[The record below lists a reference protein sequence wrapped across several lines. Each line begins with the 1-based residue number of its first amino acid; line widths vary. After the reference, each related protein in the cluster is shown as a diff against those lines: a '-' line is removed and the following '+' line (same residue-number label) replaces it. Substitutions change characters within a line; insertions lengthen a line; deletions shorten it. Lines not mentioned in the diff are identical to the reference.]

1 MSIPVVVPKYLD
13 VSSPTLPAGSRS
25 SNLLTREQYVQYKI
39 NEGSSPQQAENAAK
53 FLYDGL
59 GEVFNTETGRG
70 QRTESSPPPAESR
83 KIGLGDSVTIPQN
96 SETGTGNTTFPTGL
110 SNSPP
115 LGFVYTQV
123 MPPEGY
129 KYGYSAD
136 GLRYTVPLDYQFADG
151 EAGNETLKQP
161 IFTPNEENTS
171 VIITAPEPGIQ
182 QAQQPES
189 NIEFDPAIGAG
200 QTGDTGS
207 TGGTDTT
214 TDYSGNP
221 YQGRESNMAN
231 SDFDVSD
238 RPAYSTD
245 VSGGQQI
252 ISGSPQSLD
261 EVNVV
266 DYYGTMADRPVL
278 QPETQLAPQIEK
290 QVIGTDEIQG
300 YTDLGAVAPSVSA
313 TQPGVTQVVSPT
325 IAPTELGQTTLAGI
339 VDRPAVTKVEAL
351 KSYEQVN
358 EAADAF
364 QAAQLDLSEIDPR
377 ATVQG
382 QLALLQ
388 DHFSDGQ
395 TPIWAQGALKQ
406 ASALMAQRGMGSS
419 TMAAEAITNALMQSA
434 LPIAQQD
441 SSFYQSVTMQNLVNE
456 QEAEITKFNARLSSI
471 FNDQAAENTARNI
484 NAQNE
489 NDTARFFA
497 ELSQNVV
504 MANTAA
510 VNAMEQFNTNAK
522 NQANQFAAEI
532 GLQADTINA
541 QMAND
546 MAQFNADQL
555 LTAAKF
561 NATMKDAREKFNVTN
576 QIAIDANNISWRRQ
590 VNTANTA
597 ALNAAI
603 QTDVQNLLG
612 LKQNALNNIWNHY
625 DTMLNMAFQR
635 EESAKDRA
643 TNAAL
648 ATLDAEA
655 RAKLAEE
662 KATSDLLGDIFEGV
676 TTIIAD
682 DTAWD
687 TISGWLPW

>member
-1 MSIPVVVPKYLD
+1 MAL
-13 VSSPTLPAGSRS
+13 LSR
-25 SNLLTREQYVQYKI
+25 EEYKQYKI

-53 FLYDGL
+53 FLYDGQ

-70 QRTESSPPPAESR
+70 QRA
-83 KIGLGDSVTIPQN
+83 
-96 SETGTGNTTFPTGL
+96 GTGGTYNVGFIPKNQTDYNAAGRNSATGGTNNSLGITTSTTTLDPIANTTTNMPG
-110 SNSPP
+110 
-115 LGFVYTQV
+115 YT
-123 MPPEGY
+123 
-129 KYGYSAD
+129 AD
-136 GLRYTVPLDYQFADG
+136 
-151 EAGNETLKQP
+151 
-161 IFTPNEENTS
+161 
-171 VIITAPEPGIQ
+171 
-182 QAQQPES
+182 PES
-189 NIEFDPAIGAG
+189 AFNS
-200 QTGDTGS
+200 TGS
-207 TGGTDTT
+207 TGSAGETFGPYLGGQEPEGFVSGDSSDITQVSDDLANEMGVETFDTSGTNSGQDF
-214 TDYSGNP
+214 SGNTF
-221 YQGRESNMAN
+221 QGRESNMATT
-231 SDFDVSD
+231 DFDVSD

-252 ISGSPQSLD
+252 ISGSPQSPD

-290 QVIGTDEIQG
+290 QVIGADEIQG

-325 IAPTELGQTTLAGI
+325 IAPTELGQTTLAGT

-388 DHFSDGQ
+388 DHFADGQ
-395 TPIWAQGALKQ
+395 TPVWAQGALKQ

-510 VNAMEQFNTNAK
+510 VNAMEQFNVGSM
-522 NQANQFAAEI
+522 NQANQFAAEL
-532 GLQADTINA
+532 GLQADTVNA

-546 MAQFNADQL
+546 MAQFNAEQL
-555 LTAAKF
+555 MTAAKF

-576 QIAIDANNISWRRQ
+576 QIAIDASNISWRRQ
-590 VNTANTA
+590 VNTANTS

-612 LKQNALNNIWNHY
+612 LKQSALNNIWNHY

-648 ATLDAEA
+648 ATLDADA

>member
-1 MSIPVVVPKYLD
+1 M
-13 VSSPTLPAGSRS
+13 
-25 SNLLTREQYVQYKI
+25 
-39 NEGSSPQQAENAAK
+39 
-53 FLYDGL
+53 
-59 GEVFNTETGRG
+59 GEVFNTETGVG
-70 QRTESSPPPAESR
+70 QPASTGDTGSDIDYNAAGR
-83 KIGLGDSVTIPQN
+83 NSALPTGL
-96 SETGTGNTTFPTGL
+96 PTGL

-115 LGFVYTQV
+115 PGFVYTQV
-123 MPPEGY
+123 MPPQGY

-136 GLRYTVPLDYQFADG
+136 GQRYTVPLDYQFADG
-151 EAGNETLKQP
+151 ESENQTLKQP
-161 IFTPNEENTS
+161 TFTENEERTS
-171 VIITAPEPGIQ
+171 TTITAPEPEIQ
-182 QAQQPES
+182 QAQQPEP
-189 NIEFDPAIGAG
+189 NIEFDPPIGTGESYGPYLEG
-200 QTGDTGS
+200 QEPEGFVSGDASNTTFIDPSVILDSSQSYDPGTTDTG
-207 TGGTDTT
+207 TT

-245 VSGGQQI
+245 VGGGQQI

-261 EVNVV
+261 EVNIV

-290 QVIGTDEIQG
+290 QEVQTEELQG
-300 YTDLGAVAPSVSA
+300 DVLLSTTPPSVSA

-325 IAPTELGQTTLAGI
+325 IAPTELGQVTLAGT
-339 VDRPAVTKVEAL
+339 VDRPEVTKTEAL

-364 QAAQLDLSEIDPR
+364 QAAQLDLADIDPR

-388 DHFSDGQ
+388 DHFADGQ
-395 TPIWAQGALKQ
+395 TPIWAQGAMKQ
-406 ASALMAQRGMGSS
+406 ASALMAQRGLGSS
-419 TMAAEAITNALMQSA
+419 TMAAEALTNALMQSTI
-434 LPIAQQD
+434 PIAQQD
-441 SSFYQSVTMQNLVNE
+441 ASFYQSVTMQNLVNE

-497 ELSQNVV
+497 QLSQNVV
-504 MANTAA
+504 LSNTAA
-510 VNAMEQFNTNAK
+510 VNAMEQFNANTM
-522 NQANQFAAEI
+522 NQANQFAAEL
-532 GLQADTINA
+532 GLQADTVNA

-546 MAQFNADQL
+546 MAQFNADQVL
-555 LTAAKF
+555 NAAKF
-561 NATMKDAREKFNVTN
+561 NASMKDAREKFNVTN
-576 QIAIDANNISWRRQ
+576 QIAIDANNVAWRRQ

-603 QTDVQNLLG
+603 QTDTQNLLG
-612 LKQNALNNIWNHY
+612 LQQSALNNIWNHY
-625 DTMLNMAFQR
+625 DTLLNMSFQS
-635 EESAKDRA
+635 EENEKNRA
-643 TNAAL
+643 LDAAL

-655 RAKLAEE
+655 RKKLAEDN
-662 KATSDLLGDIFEGV
+662 KTSDLLGDLFEGV
-676 TTIIAD
+676 TTIIGSD
-682 DTAWD
+682 SAWNR
-687 TISGWLPW
+687 ISSWLS

>member
-1 MSIPVVVPKYLD
+1 VAL
-13 VSSPTLPAGSRS
+13 LSR
-25 SNLLTREQYVQYKI
+25 EEYKQYKI
-39 NEGSSPQQAENAAK
+39 NEGSSPQQAENAAR
-53 FLYDGL
+53 FLYDGQ
-59 GEVFNTETGRG
+59 GEVFNTETGVG
-70 QRTESSPPPAESR
+70 QPASSAPQGLFDRSPP
-83 KIGLGDSVTIPQN
+83 
-96 SETGTGNTTFPTGL
+96 
-110 SNSPP
+110 
-115 LGFVYTQV
+115 GFVYTQV
-123 MPPEGY
+123 APPSGY
-129 KYGYSAD
+129 KYAYSAD
-136 GLRYTVPLDYQFADG
+136 GQRYTVP
-151 EAGNETLKQP
+151 ETYEYASRSEYETA
-161 IFTPNEENTS
+161 ITGTPL
-171 VIITAPEPGIQ
+171 
-182 QAQQPES
+182 
-189 NIEFDPAIGAG
+189 
-200 QTGDTGS
+200 
-207 TGGTDTT
+207 GGDTT
-214 TDYSGNP
+214 TGQTFGPYQAGQEPEGFEYGDPSNTTFIDPSTILDPSQSYDPGTTTGTGSEQDFSGNTF
-221 YQGRESNMAN
+221 QGRDTNMATT
-231 SDFDVSD
+231 DFDLGD

-252 ISGSPQSLD
+252 ISGTPQSLD
-261 EVNVV
+261 ELNVV

-278 QPETQLAPQIEK
+278 QPETQLAPQIAK
-290 QVIGTDEIQG
+290 QTVQDEEIQG
-300 YTDLGAVAPSVSA
+300 YTSLGAIPPSVSA

-325 IAPTELGQTTLAGI
+325 IAPTELGQVTLAGT
-339 VDRPAVTKVEAL
+339 VDRPEVTKVEAL

-364 QAAQLDLSEIDPR
+364 QAAQLDLSDIDPR

-510 VNAMEQFNTNAK
+510 VNAMEQFNATTM

>member
-1 MSIPVVVPKYLD
+1 MAL
-13 VSSPTLPAGSRS
+13 LSR
-25 SNLLTREQYVQYKI
+25 EEYKQYKI
-39 NEGSSPQQAENAAK
+39 NEGSSPQRAENAAR
-53 FLYDGL
+53 FLYDTM
-59 GEVFNTETGRG
+59 GEVFNTETGVG
-70 QRTESSPPPAESR
+70 QKTESSPPSAESN
-83 KIGLGDSVTIPQN
+83 KLGLGGSITIPQN
-96 SETGTGNTTFPTGL
+96 SQTGTGDTTFPAGL
-110 SNSPP
+110 SASPP
-115 LGFVYTQV
+115 QGFVYTQV
-123 MPPEGY
+123 MPPQGY

-136 GLRYTVPLDYQFADG
+136 GGRYTIP
-151 EAGNETLKQP
+151 EAYEFVNPSEPETLGGGTTQGSTFGP
-161 IFTPNEENTS
+161 Y
-171 VIITAPEPGIQ
+171 
-182 QAQQPES
+182 
-189 NIEFDPAIGAG
+189 
-200 QTGDTGS
+200 QTGQEPEGFVSGDSSEITQVSDELANGLGVETFDQGTTTGTGS
-207 TGGTDTT
+207 EQDFSGNTFQGRDTNMAT
-214 TDYSGNP
+214 TD
-221 YQGRESNMAN
+221 
-231 SDFDVSD
+231 FDLGD

-252 ISGSPQSLD
+252 ISGTPQSLD
-261 EVNVV
+261 ELNVV

-278 QPETQLAPQIEK
+278 QPETQLAPQIVK
-290 QVIGTDEIQG
+290 QTVQDEEIQG
-300 YTDLGAVAPSVSA
+300 YTSLGAIPPSVSA

-325 IAPTELGQTTLAGI
+325 IAPTELGQVTLAGT
-339 VDRPAVTKVEAL
+339 VDRPEVTKVEAL

-364 QAAQLDLSEIDPR
+364 QAAQLDLSDIDPR

-406 ASALMAQRGMGSS
+406 ASALMAQRGIGSS

-532 GLQADTINA
+532 GLQADSINA

-655 RAKLAEE
+655 RAKIAEDS
-662 KATSDLLGDIFEGV
+662 ATSTLLGDIFEGV

>member
-1 MSIPVVVPKYLD
+1 
-13 VSSPTLPAGSRS
+13 
-25 SNLLTREQYVQYKI
+25 
-39 NEGSSPQQAENAAK
+39 
-53 FLYDGL
+53 
-59 GEVFNTETGRG
+59 
-70 QRTESSPPPAESR
+70 
-83 KIGLGDSVTIPQN
+83 
-96 SETGTGNTTFPTGL
+96 
-110 SNSPP
+110 
-115 LGFVYTQV
+115 
-123 MPPEGY
+123 
-129 KYGYSAD
+129 
-136 GLRYTVPLDYQFADG
+136 
-151 EAGNETLKQP
+151 
-161 IFTPNEENTS
+161 
-171 VIITAPEPGIQ
+171 
-182 QAQQPES
+182 
-189 NIEFDPAIGAG
+189 
-200 QTGDTGS
+200 
-207 TGGTDTT
+207 
-214 TDYSGNP
+214 
-221 YQGRESNMAN
+221 
-231 SDFDVSD
+231 
-238 RPAYSTD
+238 
-245 VSGGQQI
+245 
-252 ISGSPQSLD
+252 
-261 EVNVV
+261 
-266 DYYGTMADRPVL
+266 
-278 QPETQLAPQIEK
+278 
-290 QVIGTDEIQG
+290 
-300 YTDLGAVAPSVSA
+300 
-313 TQPGVTQVVSPT
+313 
-325 IAPTELGQTTLAGI
+325 
-339 VDRPAVTKVEAL
+339 
-351 KSYEQVN
+351 
-358 EAADAF
+358 
-364 QAAQLDLSEIDPR
+364 
-377 ATVQG
+377 
-382 QLALLQ
+382 
-388 DHFSDGQ
+388 
-395 TPIWAQGALKQ
+395 
-406 ASALMAQRGMGSS
+406 
-419 TMAAEAITNALMQSA
+419 
-434 LPIAQQD
+434 
-441 SSFYQSVTMQNLVNE
+441 MQNLVNE

-655 RAKLAEE
+655 RAKLAEDS
-662 KATSDLLGDIFEGV
+662 ATSTLLGDIFEGV

-687 TISGWLPW
+687 RISGWLPW